1 MLAVQPWANALISL
15 FCVPLLQSRSTHESL
30 PHRPVWGLKHS
41 TLHTVG
47 ARCCLSG
54 QGLLGLSEFP
64 SVSLCSWLFS
74 WDLRS
79 IWRRRHFPLLPV
91 SPGLA
96 CPHGQ
101 CISFLPFP
109 EGCVWG
115 YAGEREENVPLE
127 SCSLP
132 LADPVSALQDGR
144 KHIQPFL
151 CQSFLA
157 LRLSSQRASSCFLNT

>member
-1 MLAVQPWANALISL
+1 MFLLYKAEAHTKACLTGPSGDWSTAPCTQWELVAVYQVKVSWVSAN
-15 FCVPLLQSRSTHESL
+15 SR
-30 PHRPVWGLKHS
+30 
-41 TLHTVG
+41 
-47 ARCCLSG
+47 LSHFAPG
-54 QGLLGLSEFP
+54 CF
-64 SVSLCSWLFS
+64 

-79 IWRRRHFPLLPV
+79 VWRGRRFPLLPV

-96 CPHGQ
+96 RPRGQ

-157 LRLSSQRASSCFLNT
+157 LRLSSQRASSCFLKT